1 MTKLICKP
9 NWKKIKI
16 IPHLLATSKIALPQ
30 IVILVYYQ
38 MDKIMIEYFTHDS
51 AIIAFYDQSDK
62 IVKIPVTAITAV
74 SAVNQEVLIYLL
86 VMIKI
91 N

>member
-1 MTKLICKP
+1 MEK
-9 NWKKIKI
+9 NKI

-74 SAVNQEVLIYLL
+74 SAVMLPRSANLFASNV
-86 VMIKI
+86 KI